1 MKVNPVLQYVKEVLE
16 TTDTKKVAQLL
27 STGEWIAISA
37 IENEPIQMCIRDRS
51 QSYAAECFQ
60 MGTG

>member
-1 MKVNPVLQYVKEVLE
+1 MKVNPALQHVKEVLE

-37 IENEPIQMCIRDRS
+37 IENEPVLYI
-51 QSYAAECFQ
+51 
-60 MGTG
+60 MGRINPDSDM

>member
-1 MKVNPVLQYVKEVLE
+1 MRMKVNPVLQYVKEVLE

-37 IENEPIQMCIRDRS
+37 IENEPIL
-51 QSYAAECFQ
+51 FV
-60 MGTG
+60 MGRINPDSDM

>member
-1 MKVNPVLQYVKEVLE
+1 MKVNPVLQYVKEVFE

-37 IENEPIQMCIRDRS
+37 IENEPIL
-51 QSYAAECFQ
+51 FV
-60 MGTG
+60 MGRINPDSDM